1 MTDSVVKLVKKTKY
15 PGMKILTFAFNET
28 EKSEYLPYT
37 YDKNCVVY
45 TGTHDNE
52 TVLGWYKNMSRK
64 DRAVAKRYLGINSA
78 KQVCDRMIRECLSS
92 VADTAVIPMQD
103 YLELDNTAR
112 MNVPS
117 TLGTNWKWRMK
128 KEALTKELAAHM
140 RSMASVYGRM

>member
-1 MTDSVVKLVKKTKY
+1 
-15 PGMKILTFAFNET
+15 MKILTFAFNET

-52 TVLGWYKNMSRK
+52 TVLGWYKNMKRK
-64 DRAVAKRYLGINSA
+64 DRAVAKRYLGITSS

-103 YLELDNTAR
+103 YLELDNSAR

-128 KEALTKELAAHM
+128 KDALTTELAARM